1 MAAAGGNQEGGPG
14 AGRIRGFAADGAS
27 SSALYVGDLDK
38 GVDEGLLYHLF
49 SRVGPVASIRVCR
62 DAVTRRSLG
71 YAYVNYNTALDPQAA
86 QKAQE
91 NLNYTP
97 VKGKPIRI
105 MKAQRDPAAR
115 RSGVANVFV
124 KGLDDEI
131 DSRTLHDTFEV
142 FGPITSAKV
151 ARNEMGEPLGY
162 GYVQY
167 DSPEAAA
174 AAVQRANGMLLKGRP
189 LHVAPYKDKSARGVG
204 RGFTNLYVK
213 SFPEDVKDTDA
224 LRALFEPYGPI
235 TSVHLAKDDAGNLKG
250 FGFVNFESPEYAVK
264 AMEAL
269 NGKEIATGKMYVGPA
284 QKKVVR
290 QKLLRE
296 KYEQMKRDRQQS
308 TQGRNLY
315 VKHIGPDQNDDGL
328 RQMFEKFGTIT
339 SARVMTDDAGK
350 SRGFGFV
357 CFSTVDEATKAQA
370 EMNGEQFDG
379 LQLYVAV
386 AQPKEVRQAELARQR
401 MAGLG
406 LGMAN
411 APNPYTQIVPPGMVP
426 AQVWPSNA
434 VTHPYHG
441 KHGGRYQG
449 KGGSYRGRGGRG
461 LRGRGSGRMHGPFDV
476 ELHPA
481 GMKPINIGDIEGPNP
496 PATGLGTQVLAA
508 ASPRQQKVMLG
519 ERLYPLV
526 AQLQPDRAAKITGM
540 LLEMDNAEILL
551 LIENPV
557 ALQSKVDEAVTVLGE
572 HGLLKE
578 KAAAAAAAA
587 AAGTATGEAPV
598 NT

>member
-1 MAAAGGNQEGGPG
+1 MASATTAPGNQQANAG

-27 SSALYVGDLDK
+27 SSALYVGDLERS
-38 GVDEGLLYHLF
+38 VDEGLLYHLF

-62 DAVTRRSLG
+62 DSVTRRSLG

-97 VKGKPIRI
+97 VKGRPIRI

-115 RSGVANVFV
+115 RSGVGNIFV

-151 ARNEMGEPLGY
+151 ARNELGEPLGY

-167 DSPEAAA
+167 ETPEAAT
-174 AAVQRANGMLLKGRP
+174 AAVQRANGMLLKGRQ
-189 LHVAPYKDKSARGVG
+189 LHVAHYKNKSTRGAG

-213 SFPEDVKDTDA
+213 SFPEDVKEESA
-224 LRALFEPYGPI
+224 LRAMFEVFGPI
-235 TSVHLAKDDAGNLKG
+235 TSVHLAKDDTGNLKG
-250 FGFVNFESPEYAVK
+250 FGFVNFEDPEFAVK

-269 NGKEIATGKMYVGPA
+269 NGKEFQGSKMFVGPA
-284 QKKVVR
+284 QKKIVR

-296 KYEQMKRDRQQS
+296 KYEQMKRERQQS

-315 VKHIGPDQNDDGL
+315 IKHINPELGDDEL
-328 RQMFEKFGTIT
+328 KLLFEKFGSIT
-339 SARVMTDDAGK
+339 SVKVMTDDSGK

-357 CFSTVDEATKAQA
+357 CFATIEEASKALG
-370 EMNGEQFDG
+370 EMNGQMSDG
-379 LQLYVAV
+379 QQLYVAL

-406 LGMAN
+406 LGMGGAG
-411 APNPYTQIVPPGMVP
+411 NPYAQMVRAGLVP
-426 AQVWPSNA
+426 AQVWPSNMLA
-434 VTHPYHG
+434 PPPYHG
-441 KHGGRYQG
+441 KGPGGRYSAR
-449 KGGSYRGRGGRG
+449 GGGRYGLGRGRSLKGRG
-461 LRGRGSGRMHGPFDV
+461 TGNRVRHSLEMD
-476 ELHPA
+476 LHPPA
-481 GMKPINIGDIEGPNP
+481 IKVIAADGDGLQAP
-496 PATGLGTQVLAA
+496 PGLATQALAA

-526 AQLQPDRAAKITGM
+526 AHLQPDRAAKITGM

-551 LIENPV
+551 LIENPS

-578 KAAAAAAAA
+578 KPPSGDESA
-587 AAGTATGEAPV
+587 V
-598 NT
+598 DV

>member
-1 MAAAGGNQEGGPG
+1 MERETATPASQQGNAT
-14 AGRIRGFAADGAS
+14 AGRIRPFSADGAS

-38 GVDEGLLYHLF
+38 SVDEGLLYHLF

-62 DAVTRRSLG
+62 DSVTRRSLG

-97 VKGKPIRI
+97 VKGRPIRI

-115 RSGVANVFV
+115 RSGVGNVFV
-124 KGLDDEI
+124 KGLDNEI

-151 ARNEMGEPLGY
+151 ARNELGESLGY

-167 DSPEAAA
+167 ETAEAAT
-174 AAVQRANGMLLKGRP
+174 AAVQRANGMLLKGRQ
-189 LHVAPYKDKSARGVG
+189 LHVAHYKNKSARGAG

-213 SFPEDVKDTDA
+213 SFPDDIKEEAA
-224 LRALFEPYGPI
+224 LRAMFEVFGPI
-235 TSVHLAKDDAGNLKG
+235 TSVHLAKDDSGNLKG
-250 FGFVNFESPEYAVK
+250 FGFVNFEDPEFAVK

-269 NGKEIATGKMYVGPA
+269 NGKESNGSKMFVGPA

-296 KYEQMKRDRQQS
+296 KYEQMKRERQQS

-315 VKHIGPDQNDDGL
+315 VKHINPELGDEGL
-328 RQMFEKFGTIT
+328 KRLFEKFGSIT
-339 SARVMTDDAGK
+339 SVKIMADDNGK

-357 CFSTVDEATKAQA
+357 CFSTVEEASQA
-370 EMNGEQFDG
+370 LSEMNSQLIDG
-379 LQLYVAV
+379 QQLYVAL
-386 AQPKEVRQAELARQR
+386 AQPKEARQAELARQR
-401 MAGLG
+401 MASLG
-406 LGMAN
+406 LGMGGGG
-411 APNPYTQIVPPGMVP
+411 NPYAQMVPAGMVP
-426 AQVWPSNA
+426 TQVWPS
-434 VTHPYHG
+434 TMMPQPSYHG
-441 KHGGRYQG
+441 KGSGGRYSSR
-449 KGGSYRGRGGRG
+449 GGGRYGAGRGRTMKGRG
-461 LRGRGSGRMHGPFDV
+461 AGNRVRQPLEPD
-476 ELHPA
+476 LHPPVL
-481 GMKPINIGDIEGPNP
+481 K
-496 PATGLGTQVLAA
+496 GLGTAGVDGLQIPQAGLATQALAA

-526 AQLQPDRAAKITGM
+526 AALQPDRAAKITGM

-551 LIENPV
+551 LIENPS
-557 ALQSKVDEAVTVLGE
+557 ALQTKVDEAVTVLGE

-578 KAAAAAAAA
+578 KSNADDSA
-587 AAGTATGEAPV
+587 V

>member
-1 MAAAGGNQEGGPG
+1 MAAGSAAQGRDPAGG
-14 AGRIRGFAADGAS
+14 AGRIRGFAANGAS
-27 SSALYVGDLDK
+27 SSALYVGDLDR

-62 DAVTRRSLG
+62 DSVTRRSLG

-86 QKAQE
+86 QE
-91 NLNYTP
+91 NLNYTA
-97 VKGKPIRI
+97 VKGRPIRI

-115 RSGVANVFV
+115 RSGVGNVFV

-151 ARNEMGEPLGY
+151 ARNEMGHPLGY

-167 DSPEAAA
+167 DSPEAAI

-189 LHVAPYKDKSARGVG
+189 LHVAHYKDRSTRGVG

-213 SFPEDVKDTDA
+213 SYPDDVKDDAA
-224 LRALFEPYGPI
+224 LRALFEPYGPV

-269 NGKEIATGKMYVGPA
+269 NGKEIGNGRMYVGPA

-315 VKHIGPDQNDDGL
+315 VKHINPEQNDDGL
-328 RQMFEKFGTIT
+328 RQMFEKFGSIT

-357 CFSTVDEATKAQA
+357 CFSTMDEATKAHGD
-370 EMNGEQFDG
+370 MNGKMVDG
-379 LQLYVAV
+379 QQLYVAV
-386 AQPKEVRQAELARQR
+386 AQPKEVRQAELTRQR

-411 APNPYTQIVPPGMVP
+411 AANPYAQMVPPGMVP
-426 AQVWPSNA
+426 PQVWPPNA
-434 VTHPYHG
+434 AAHPYHG
-441 KHGGRYQG
+441 KHGGRYAG
-449 KGGSYRGRGGRG
+449 RGGGYRGRGGRG
-461 LRGRGSGRMHGPFDV
+461 PRDRGPGRMHGPMDV
-476 ELHPA
+476 EVHPA
-481 GMKPINIGDIEGPNP
+481 GIKPISIGDMDGMPP
-496 PATGLGTQVLAA
+496 PAVGLATQALAA

-526 AQLQPDRAAKITGM
+526 AELQPDRAAKITGM

-551 LIENPV
+551 LIENPA
-557 ALQSKVDEAVTVLGE
+557 ALLAKVDEAVTVLGE

-578 KAAAAAAAA
+578 KAAAAAAATA
-587 AAGTATGEAPV
+587 ATEDVAVGA
-598 NT
+598 